1 MTVAVADGLMKAGR
15 DADADTIKK
24 EVIRS
29 MKAWGRKYPYAG
41 YGGRFIRWLQLEDDS
56 PYGSWGNGSAMRVSS
71 AGWLY
76 DTLTCIASGIAEG
89 FYGVPEE
96 YKAET
101 LSRME
106 DDMKRVYE
114 RFLEMRLL

>member
-15 DADADTIKK
+15 DADADTVKK

-56 PYGSWGNGSAMRVSS
+56 PYGSWGNGSAMSVSWKC
-71 AGWLY
+71 AYY
-76 DTLTCIASGIAEG
+76 DM
-89 FYGVPEE
+89 
-96 YKAET
+96 
-101 LSRME
+101 SR
-106 DDMKRVYE
+106 KTG
-114 RFLEMRLL
+114 